1 MKNVSRYLLMLAA
14 FAWFIGK
21 PSAQTPTYPY
31 DHIHLNVP
39 DPAVASAWYEQHIGG
54 RRHTEAPD
62 RIMYGSTRLMF
73 LRNATAKPSEGS
85 AIDHIGFSFADL
97 DAKMKEWE
105 AAGIKVVTPM
115 RDVPG
120 LFKLAFLE
128 DPWGT
133 RIEVV
138 QDPELL
144 GLHHLHL
151 RNPNPDE
158 GYAWLLD
165 TFGGKRQP
173 LKGRLD
179 AVRYDYE
186 GFAAAELSARENA
199 AYPPFARLVRLWF
212 QHANPRFAR
221 EEAMRVQH
229 ALEERRTELGSSDEI
244 IGPSP
249 AYVPRVRGRWRW
261 QLLLRGRDPSAL
273 VRDFILPPNWSIDV
287 DPVTLV

>member
-1 MKNVSRYLLMLAA
+1 MKNVSRYLCLCLVVSGT
-14 FAWFIGK
+14 FALFISN
-21 PSAQTPTYPY
+21 PAAQTATLPY

-39 DPAVASAWYEQHIGG
+39 DAAEASAWYEKHMGG
-54 RRHTEAPD
+54 TRIAEAPN
-62 RIMYGSTRLMF
+62 RLMFGSTRFMF
-73 LRNATAKPSEGS
+73 LVNKAAKPSAGG
-85 AIDHIGFSFADL
+85 AIDHVGFSFADL

-105 AAGIKVVTPM
+105 AAGIKITQPV

-138 QDPELL
+138 QDPDLL

-165 TFGGKRQP
+165 KFGGKRQQ

-179 AVRYDYE
+179 AVRYDAD
-186 GFAAAELSARENA
+186 GFSSVWILIQKGEAEPSTGRAIDHIGWRSVGPLADTINA
-199 AYPPFARLVRLWF
+199 
-212 QHANPRFAR
+212 
-221 EEAMRVQH
+221 
-229 ALEERRTELGSSDEI
+229 
-244 IGPSP
+244 
-249 AYVPRVRGRWRW
+249 
-261 QLLLRGRDPSAL
+261 LRGKSVEIETEPRPLKLPSGPPINFSYVKGPAGARIEL
-273 VRDFILPPNWSIDV
+273 VERPGLKPGQ
-287 DPVTLV
+287 